1 MTSQKLLL
9 RIQSAEGTKR
19 VEVTERIS
27 VDSFLRTVAETFN
40 LSTDSTSWRLFQDR
54 AKTNQLFSSAQTVKQ
69 SGLKHGDLLY
79 LDILAG
85 ARMEVDEIKSP
96 LEMARRRTNSSFSSA
111 VSLSGMD
118 KDGSG
123 ATTPMSSMMS
133 ESGRYYTESA
143 PVQSDVTE
151 DDVDQALWTQDG
163 SIQRP
168 KDERLCKHG
177 ASGKCIYC
185 IPIEPFDESYLQSRD
200 PPIKHMSF
208 HAYIR
213 KLTSGANKGKFA
225 ALNEVSCRIKPGCTT
240 HLPWPDGI
248 CTKCQPSAVTLNRQ
262 RYRHVDNISFENA
275 DLVERFL
282 DHYRRTGL
290 QRIGFLYGKYE
301 QHKDVP
307 LGIRATVAAI
317 YEPPQVDSENGVML
331 QEDTHAEVVDC
342 VAIKLGLQRLGWIF
356 TDLLAEDVR
365 KGTVKYLRHK
375 DTYFLTAEECLTAA
389 FFQSQ
394 HANPC
399 KLSKTGQ
406 FGSKFVT
413 VVVTGDKDSQIHFE
427 GYQVSNQCMSL
438 VRDSCLVPTY
448 DAPDLAYVKESSSAQ
463 YVPDVFYKEM
473 DKYGNEVT
481 SVARPLPV
489 EYAIV
494 DVPASMP
501 KEPHYTFRS
510 TQVVKGKQ
518 SFPVE
523 NRLDQ
528 LQDMNTLMKYV
539 SQFSQVQLVDAMSDF
554 HVLVFMAAMENVT
567 LQDEDLDILVAAIQA
582 KSNDIL
588 ESWMSNSAFWTTVK
602 AMAGSQPE
610 AGPSSGAAR
619 GGHGSTSWLATNGH
633 HPHSPPVQSN
643 EWNCP
648 HCTFVNNGPRD
659 ACEVCG
665 LPSNTA

>member
-1 MTSQKLLL
+1 MASHGQKLLL
-9 RIQSAEGTKR
+9 RIQSSEGTKR
-19 VEVTERIS
+19 VEVSENTTIDALLRI
-27 VDSFLRTVAETFN
+27 VAETFN
-40 LSTDSTSWRLFQDR
+40 LAPDATTWRLFQDR
-54 AKTNQLFSSAQTVKQ
+54 SKTTQLFSSARTVKQ

-85 ARMEVDEIKSP
+85 GRMDVDDTKSP
-96 LEMARRRTNSSFSSA
+96 LEMARRRTNSSFGSA
-111 VSLSGMD
+111 VSLPGVERDS
-118 KDGSG
+118 S
-123 ATTPMSSMMS
+123 ATPLNSSMMS

-143 PVQSDVTE
+143 PAQSDVAE
-151 DDVDQALWTQDG
+151 DEVDQSLWTQDG

-177 ASGKCIYC
+177 PSGKCLYC
-185 IPIEPFDESYLQSRD
+185 IPIEPFDESYLQSRE

-208 HAYIR
+208 HSYIR

-225 ALNEVSCRIKPGCTT
+225 ALNETSCRIKPGCTT
-240 HLPWPDGI
+240 HLPWPEGI

-342 VAIKLGLQRLGWIF
+342 VAMKLGLRRVGWIF

-365 KGTVKYLRHK
+365 KGTVKYLRNK
-375 DTYFLTAEECLTAA
+375 DTYFLTAEECITAA

-394 HANPC
+394 HPNPC
-399 KLSKTGQ
+399 KLSKSGQ

-448 DAPDLAYVKESSSAQ
+448 DAPDLAYVRESSTAQ
-463 YVPDVFYKEM
+463 YVPDVFYKEK

-510 TQVVKGKQ
+510 TQVTKGKQ
-518 SFPVE
+518 AFPVE

-528 LQDMNTLMKYV
+528 NQDIMTLIKYV
-539 SQFSQVQLVDAMSDF
+539 SQFSKAQLVDAMSDF
-554 HVLVFMAAMENVT
+554 HLLVFMATLESVT
-567 LQDEDLDILVAAIQA
+567 LQDEDLDILVAAIQER
-582 KSNDIL
+582 SSEIL
-588 ESWMSNSAFWTTVK
+588 DAWMTNSTFWTTVK
-602 AMAGSQPE
+602 TMAGSESGKRSSVDQ
-610 AGPSSGAAR
+610 GP
-619 GGHGSTSWLATNGH
+619 STSWRATNGH
-633 HPHSPPVQSN
+633 QSDSSEVDSN

-648 HCTFVNNGPRD
+648 HCTFVNTGPRD

-665 LPSNTA
+665 LPPSMS